1 MAVTNWVQYTELMVG
16 RSAPVL
22 VDTLNR
28 PLRSV
33 LTVSG
38 YDPDLDFL
46 GFAKIVHTHIASSIT
61 DLATAN
67 TGITSVGIVG
77 TGTWQGTP
85 IAAAYIGAHN
95 QAFSTITGLPSTIA
109 GYGITVLPWAN
120 VTGAPATLAGYG
132 ISNAYTSAQTD
143 TLLAAKAAV
152 ATTLA
157 GYGITDAYT
166 KAAGDARYAPIAVPF
181 GTLTGLPTTLSGY
194 GITDGAT
201 LTSLTTLNASN
212 LTTGTI
218 PGARFPASLP
228 ALDASALTALS
239 ASALTTGTVPNARLA
254 GSYTGVTGLGV
265 VTAGSW
271 QATAIAPTFGGT
283 GLAAYAVG
291 DILYGSATNVL
302 AALAGNGTATKK
314 YLSMTSGVPSWAQP
328 SAAEI
333 LAGTFPAG
341 AFAFAG
347 AVSGITTLT
356 ATTGAFTNLG
366 GTITTAAQPNVTS
379 LGTLSVLTVTGAG
392 ATAATV
398 NGSGVSGASNGLRIN
413 AGTTGSDDALAVNLP
428 EGIVMRVRGD
438 SKTIF
443 QRTLTGTLFS
453 THAIEDQTTLNASG
467 NGSSFCSYDM
477 IAQIVSGNTFAY
489 DHIANFQ
496 ARAGHLGTGV
506 LSYWYGFM
514 AFPGGSAGT
523 ALNGPTTNVYEFQGR
538 DPVGTATITNLVGL
552 RIEQLT
558 RGTNNYAIQTAG
570 NTPSEF
576 GGVVNFLA
584 TINTTT
590 VYTTGS
596 ITSASTTGDILHVL
610 DRHANTNNA
619 ALQLKTN
626 GVVDWLI
633 GTRSTADS
641 DFHLYSFGLGSDALS
656 VSRATGALTVN
667 ANVHVTAGGI
677 TVDAGTSAMR
687 DVTTTG
693 NVTSVSATGD
703 ILHILDRLANTNNAA
718 LQLKT
723 NGTVDWLI
731 GGRGTGDSDLH
742 LFAFGLSAD
751 ALTVSRATGNATF
764 AASISTGAPSG
775 GAAAWKLGIANAVSP
790 TSPNRT
796 VTVEIAGTVYYLA
809 AKTTNN

>member
-398 NGSGVSGASNGLRIN
+398 NGSGVSGAANGLRIN

-438 SKTIF
+438 GKTIVA
-443 QRTLTGTLFS
+443 RTLTGALFS
-453 THAIEDQTTLNASG
+453 THAIEDQTTLNGSA

-514 AFPGGSAGT
+514 AFPGGSSGN

-552 RIEQLT
+552 RIEHLT
-558 RGTNNYAIQTAG
+558 RGTNNLAVQTVG
-570 NTPSEF
+570 DTPSEF
-576 GGVVNFLA
+576 GGNVTFLA
-584 TINTTT
+584 NI
-590 VYTTGS
+590 TGVNS
-596 ITSASTTGDILHVL
+596 TFSGSVAGASANFTGAAQALTLTSVGDAGYVRVVSTTGG
-610 DRHANTNNA
+610 NA
-619 ALQLKTN
+619 QRGMLGTLLAWKGSGSYTDMVIGATGTFSVYTN
-626 GVVDWLI
+626 GN
-633 GTRSTADS
+633 STTPA
-641 DFHLYSFGLGSDALS
+641 
-656 VSRATGALTVN
+656 VSYATTN
-667 ANVHVTAGGI
+667 A
-677 TVDAGTSAMR
+677 
-687 DVTTTG
+687 
-693 NVTSVSATGD
+693 
-703 ILHILDRLANTNNAA
+703 
-718 LQLKT
+718 
-723 NGTVDWLI
+723 
-731 GGRGTGDSDLH
+731 
-742 LFAFGLSAD
+742 
-751 ALTVSRATGNATF
+751 ATF
-764 AASISTGAPSG
+764 AGNITAPSLTLPTDGLLAMDGVGGYGWRLQSGTGYLIWKASSVDMLTLTNVGALSIASTITTGAPTG
-775 GAAAWKLGIANAVSP
+775 GAGAWKLGIANVVSP

-796 VTVEIAGTVYYLA
+796 ITVDIGGTTYYLA